1 MRNIYQSSKLQG
13 PYSKYLRL
21 INISILNLYIMIYWF
36 VMSLND
42 KILPVLVY
50 GVNGVSYGK
59 LNPSVSDAI
68 KSDYTVINL
77 QIW

>member
-1 MRNIYQSSKLQG
+1 
-13 PYSKYLRL
+13 
-21 INISILNLYIMIYWF
+21 MIYWF
-36 VMSLND
+36 VTSLND

-68 KSDYTVINL
+68 KSNYTVINL